1 LIRKQMKSKTIT
13 LTENQF
19 DLLESM
25 IAENEEL
32 FSNGSDH
39 ELGGELMDNIY
50 IQLQEIFSR
59 F

>member
-1 LIRKQMKSKTIT
+1 MKTKTIK

-25 IAENEEL
+25 IADNEEL

-39 ELGGELMDNIY
+39 ELGGELMDDIY
-50 IQLQEIFSR
+50 SQLQEIFKS

>member
-1 LIRKQMKSKTIT
+1 MKLKTIT
-13 LTENQF
+13 LTQNQF

-39 ELGGELMDNIY
+39 KLGGELMDDIY
-50 IQLQEIFSR
+50 IQLQEIFSSVA
-59 F
+59 